1 MKISVIRSAVI
12 EAPIE
17 RVWALLRDFNSHHQW
32 HPAVVNSHME
42 NDLDGDVVGGVR
54 RFSLADSAEIR
65 EQLLYHN
72 DAVHTF
78 SYSILDSPLPLFEYV
93 ATLSL
98 RPITDA
104 NHTFLD
110 WRSQFKTSKE
120 RAAELENF
128 VGKQIYEGGIA
139 GLRKLLFTK
148 TTQFSQL
155 GKKQEEVSFP
165 KIEKGDSL
173 PCKAVAQAPADNPEI
188 ISLIDLTVPPPKP
201 GQVRIRLTAMG
212 INPMADSSRT
222 ESNKELAA
230 YWTPSIEGVGEVLD
244 VGQQVHGLFSGDR
257 VAYIDDGFGAY
268 AEIRCVD
275 ADACIHL
282 QDSISDIQAS
292 ILFKGISAQVVL
304 NRIFNAGSGSIIM
317 LQSAPGGLSHILSQ
331 WAKSIGMTVIGT
343 VFTTD
348 EARFSRSHGCDYPI
362 VGSDDGALRNE
373 VMRITNGRGVDYWV
387 HHGKE
392 HYMDTALSCMARFG
406 HIAVLG
412 NHSKQSIAID
422 VAALNQRSLTVSV
435 PSLLDYLRQR
445 SYLQRLAQKV
455 FNEIEKKNI
464 IPAIKTFPL
473 NQASDAFNEL
483 NTRETMQA
491 LSLIPGL

>member
-17 RVWALLRDFNSHHQW
+17 RVWALLRDFNSHGSW
-32 HPAVVNSHME
+32 HPAVARSLME
-42 NDLDGDVVGGVR
+42 NDMDGDVVGGVR
-54 RFSLADSAEIR
+54 RFSLIDGAEIR
-65 EQLLYHN
+65 EQLLYHS

-78 SYSILDSPLPLFEYV
+78 TYSILDSPLPLFDYV
-93 ATLSL
+93 ATLRL

-110 WRSQFKTSKE
+110 WRSQFRTSKE
-120 RAAELENF
+120 RAAELENL
-128 VGKQIYEGGIA
+128 VGKQIYEAGIA
-139 GLRKLLFTK
+139 GLRKLMFEK
-148 TTQFSQL
+148 TTQPSQL

-165 KIEKGDSL
+165 KIEKGDPF
-173 PCKAVAQAPADNPEI
+173 PCKAVVQAPADNREI
-188 ISLIDLTVPPPKP
+188 ISLIDLTVPPPKS
-201 GQVRIRLTAMG
+201 GQVRLRLTAMG
-212 INPMADSSRT
+212 INPMTDSGRT
-222 ESNKELAA
+222 ESDKELAA
-230 YWTPSIEGVGEVLD
+230 SWAPSIEGVGEVLD
-244 VGQQVHGLFSGDR
+244 VGPQVHGLFSGDR

-292 ILFKGISAQVVL
+292 TLFKGISAQVVL
-304 NRIFNAGSGSIIM
+304 NRIFNAGSGSTIM
-317 LQSAPGGLSHILSQ
+317 LHGVSGGLGHILSQ

-348 EARFSRSHGCDYPI
+348 EARFSRSHGCDYPLI
-362 VGSDDGALRNE
+362 DSDDGALRNE

-387 HHGKE
+387 HRGDE
-392 HYMDTALSCMARFG
+392 PYMDTALSCMARFG

-422 VAALNQRSLTVSV
+422 VAVLNQRSLTVSV

-445 SYLQRLAQKV
+445 SYLQRVAQKV
-455 FNEIEKKNI
+455 FNEIEKKNV

-473 NQASDAFNEL
+473 NQASDAFTQL
-483 NTRETMQA
+483 HTRETMEA
-491 LSLIPGL
+491 LSLILG